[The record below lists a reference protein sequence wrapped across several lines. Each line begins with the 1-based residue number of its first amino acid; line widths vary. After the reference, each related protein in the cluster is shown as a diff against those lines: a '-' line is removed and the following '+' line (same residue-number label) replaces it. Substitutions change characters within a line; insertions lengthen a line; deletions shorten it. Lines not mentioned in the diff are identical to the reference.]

1 MTTDLKPTA
10 AGNSMAELF
19 LKIWPCVTDDNN
31 LTLHGFR
38 RFKVTHLVNLRLLEQ
53 EIARI
58 DRKIYQAGLCLGH
71 EPSPQDRLGLR
82 DATRDSEVSA
92 LEDTITPEL
101 ALVAFGNI
109 MAMETVSLLDDGVH
123 SSLQEGLSL
132 FEKYNARLVRVD
144 LGPRSRTDPFQRWL
158 HRRLRAFRYWR
169 IANRPDDLESNTTP
183 THYWSRQNTVLI
195 TNIAGRMI
203 AATIASFFLVV
214 PLVMLSARSIR
225 AGQVAVV
232 CVSVAL
238 FAIVLTAMLRVSSY
252 EMMAASAAYAA
263 VLTVFLSSS

>member
-1 MTTDLKPTA
+1 
-10 AGNSMAELF
+10 MAELF
-19 LKIWPCVTDDNN
+19 RKIWPCVTNDNN

-53 EIARI
+53 EIAHI

-101 ALVAFGNI
+101 VLRLRDLLQKYDEALVAFGNI

-169 IANRPDDLESNTTP
+169 IANRLDDLESNTTP

-214 PLVMLSARSIR
+214 PLVMLSARSIG